1 MALSPRLGATRE
13 GLGAYLIVLRKRFA
27 MTLHILGIAVE
38 EADNQQP
45 ECKANPIDQF
55 WLAASDVLIEIVQRQ
70 PDIQPI
76 IDAAIDAG
84 GDIEITAHNQGGKIS
99 FALEEPSGLRHVLL
113 SAVTALNSAIV
124 SLWWSNGLFLKRR
137 NNSHAC
143 RS

>member
-1 MALSPRLGATRE
+1 MALSPRLGATLE

-70 PDIQPI
+70 PDIH
-76 IDAAIDAG
+76 
-84 GDIEITAHNQGGKIS
+84 TSNQS
-99 FALEEPSGLRHVLL
+99 LTPRLTR
-113 SAVTALNSAIV
+113 AVTS
-124 SLWWSNGLFLKRR
+124 
-137 NNSHAC
+137 
-143 RS
+143 RSPRTIKVAKSRSR